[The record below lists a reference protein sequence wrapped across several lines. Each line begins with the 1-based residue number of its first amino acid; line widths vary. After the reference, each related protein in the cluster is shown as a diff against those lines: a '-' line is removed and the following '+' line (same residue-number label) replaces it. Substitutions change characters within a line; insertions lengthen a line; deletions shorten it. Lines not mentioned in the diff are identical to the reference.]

1 MIRRGSGTKFFILIL
16 LVNDAQNVAVPKNM
30 TTIIRSSMRIGILSD
45 QKHIT
50 ISVKRKRKP
59 LCSAMTEIKVG
70 DQKS

>member
-1 MIRRGSGTKFFILIL
+1 MIRRGSGTKICILIL
-16 LVNDAQNVAVPKNM
+16 LVNETQNVAVPKNM
-30 TTIIRSSMRIGILSD
+30 TIIIRSSMRIGILSD

-70 DQKS
+70 GQKS